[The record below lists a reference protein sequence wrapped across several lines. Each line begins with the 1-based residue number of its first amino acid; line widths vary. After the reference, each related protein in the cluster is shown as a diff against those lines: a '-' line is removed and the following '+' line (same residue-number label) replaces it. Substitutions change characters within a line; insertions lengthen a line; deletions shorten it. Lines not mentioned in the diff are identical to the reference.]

1 MRYCLSV
8 RCIFMCV
15 PSKCVCV
22 WMMRVIKTLNAVL
35 GPSSIEVCRVFH
47 VIIITGGLGNH
58 YYFNNNSSY
67 FYLVARRR
75 MHWQWTISWWWF
87 RHQHLVA
94 LTIWLVLPSA
104 VSGNLPTFDED
115 SRMRILLLPYS
126 TRISTT
132 IYRIRAADP
141 DFAHPLEFSVT
152 SICID
157 YYISKELILI

>member
-1 MRYCLSV
+1 
-8 RCIFMCV
+8 
-15 PSKCVCV
+15 
-22 WMMRVIKTLNAVL
+22 
-35 GPSSIEVCRVFH
+35 
-47 VIIITGGLGNH
+47 
-58 YYFNNNSSY
+58 
-67 FYLVARRR
+67 